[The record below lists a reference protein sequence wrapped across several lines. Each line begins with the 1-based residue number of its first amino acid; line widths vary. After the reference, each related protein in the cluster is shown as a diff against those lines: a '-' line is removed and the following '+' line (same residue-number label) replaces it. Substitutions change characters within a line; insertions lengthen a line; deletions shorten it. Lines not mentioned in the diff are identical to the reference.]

1 MTNNL
6 TRQLVISI
14 FLLFPTFVY
23 AFVRLDSLVSNKL
36 MLDYLEESG
45 ELNLLNPDSS
55 ILFHRISFDQS
66 MQNGDTLAAILD
78 LVVLGQLYAH
88 GADFGQSYDTY
99 WEGLLLADKLGDV
112 GARAVM
118 YDGLAWLYSLYQRRE
133 KAIEYFNMS
142 QDILKKLV
150 LEKDLNGHVLLDIYY
165 ALAIL
170 HRKEKNSSI
179 SRRYLDSCRFV
190 QDKTGNKFIPSN
202 AYIKAEMG
210 YLAYQDGDYKSAL
223 ELLQEPRDYF
233 ENHQRAYLV
242 ILYSFLGDIYR
253 AMGEYTSSEKF
264 YLSAIEISER
274 YKSHF
279 DLVPDI
285 HEHLSGL
292 YLELNRPQ
300 PAYEHLKRSK
310 TLDEAYFGGRSKANT
325 QLLEI
330 KDEFRMEKEKQ
341 NNLIREQRMARLE
354 HENEIS
360 YLQTIILIGTIVF
373 LVLFGFLLYRH
384 LRTRYKAE
392 KKLMRQQQELEMQK
406 TREVLSIKNKELTK
420 SALQV
425 IEMEEMLSDLKVRL
439 KEQKKNPDSNELH
452 KLIKSIDVNTS
463 THWKEFEARFIA
475 VNKSFYKHLR
485 KRFPNLNQSDH
496 RLCALVKLNF
506 SSKDMSRLLG
516 ISVESVHTSRYRLR
530 KKLGLDK
537 NANLG
542 DFISKL

>member
-6 TRQLVISI
+6 ARQLLIGI
-14 FLLFPTFVY
+14 LLVFSTPVH
-23 AFVRLDSLVSNKL
+23 AFVDLDSLVSNKL
-36 MLDYLEESG
+36 VLEYLEKSS

-55 ILFHRISFDQS
+55 ILFHEISFNRS
-66 MQNGDTLAAILD
+66 LQNNDTLAAIQD
-78 LVVLGQLYAH
+78 LVLLGQLYAH
-88 GADFGQSYDTY
+88 GADFGQSYDAY
-99 WEGLLLADKLGDV
+99 WEGLLLADKIGDV
-112 GARAVM
+112 GAKALM
-118 YDGLAWLYSLYQRRE
+118 YEGLAWLYSLYQRRE
-133 KAIEYFNMS
+133 KAIEYFNRS
-142 QDILKKLV
+142 QHILKKLV

-170 HRKEKNSSI
+170 HRKEKNSST
-179 SRRYLDSCRFV
+179 SKRYLDSCRFV
-190 QDKTGNKFIPSN
+190 QDKRGNKLIRSN
-202 AYIKAEMG
+202 AYINAEMG
-210 YLAYQDGDYKSAL
+210 YLAYQDGDYEAAL
-223 ELLQEPRDYF
+223 ELLQEPRAYF
-233 ENHQRAYLV
+233 EHHQRAYLV
-242 ILYSFLGDIYR
+242 ILYSFFGDIYR
-253 AMGEYTSSEKF
+253 AMEEYKVSEKF
-264 YLSAIEISER
+264 YLDAIKVSER
-274 YKSHF
+274 HKSHL

-292 YLELNRPQ
+292 YLVLNKPLL
-300 PAYEHLKRSK
+300 AYEHLERSK
-310 TLDEAYFGGRSKANT
+310 TLDEEYFGGRSKANT

-330 KDEFRMEKEKQ
+330 KDEFRVEKEKQ
-341 NNLIREQRMARLE
+341 NNLVREQRLAQLE

-373 LVLFGFLLYRH
+373 LVLLGFLLYRY

-406 TREVLSIKNKELTK
+406 TKEVLGIKNKELTK

-425 IEMEEMLSDLKVRL
+425 IEMEEMLSDLKLRL
-439 KEQKKNPDSNELH
+439 KDQKKNPDPNELN

-496 RLCALVKLNF
+496 RICALIKLNF

-530 KKLGLDK
+530 KKLGLEK

-542 DFISKL
+542 DFISRL